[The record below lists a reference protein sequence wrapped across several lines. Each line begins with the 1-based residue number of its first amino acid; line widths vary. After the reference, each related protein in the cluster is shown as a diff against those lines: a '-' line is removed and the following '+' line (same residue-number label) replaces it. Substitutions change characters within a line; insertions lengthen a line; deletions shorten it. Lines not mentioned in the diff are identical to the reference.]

1 MMDNATESKVVKLE
15 ADWFEGI
22 MPKINQLI
30 PFSFWIKRDGVL
42 IFSSNGT
49 ENGYLE
55 ENLQCEDT
63 TLTLGISRDVQK
75 CSLELKETFVQLLQL
90 VLNSQSRVETEMK
103 SFSAEL
109 LNRYEEL
116 NILYELSQTIGS
128 VFDLDKIFEVLIE
141 KIEIVLDVDRISIML
156 FDEEAEELIVIAAKG
171 FDVKQLENHR
181 ISLKEG
187 ISGYV
192 LRRGEPLL
200 VQNGSK
206 IPNDVKVQTRDYK
219 TESFISVPMICSHIE
234 GNEIPIGVINVTEK
248 RNTQN
253 LTSGDLKLLNSVAS
267 IAAIAI
273 YNNRLIEAAKESER
287 MKKELE
293 IAEKIQLGLLPNHF
307 PVLPDLEIYGRCWSA
322 TNIGGDYFDFY
333 IENEDRVDLVIADV
347 SGHNVSAALMMAVT
361 RSVLKSLMQES
372 IPVSE
377 VLNRANRSLFE
388 DLNRAGFFISIFL
401 IRYNRKTKEL
411 TYANG
416 GHHPVMWYR
425 GRTKEI
431 NQLDAEG
438 LLLGV
443 LSEVQFQ
450 EKSVTVESEDILVM
464 YTDGLVEID
473 SPEGVTLDYDKL
485 KNDITHSA
493 QESAKELVKLIFEGV
508 QGFNQITPQKDDL
521 TLQVLKIK

>member
-1 MMDNATESKVVKLE
+1 MKDNTTTPKAVTLE
-15 ADWFEGI
+15 TDCFEGI
-22 MPKINQLI
+22 MLKINQLI
-30 PFSFWIKRDGVL
+30 PFSFWIKREGCL

-55 ENLQCEDT
+55 ESLQCEDT
-63 TLTLGISRDVQK
+63 TLTLGISPDVQK
-75 CSLELKETFVQLLQL
+75 YSLGLKETFVQLLQL
-90 VLNSQSRVETEMK
+90 VLNNQSRVEAEMN

-116 NILYELSQTIGS
+116 NLLYELSQSIGAD
-128 VFDLDKIFEVLIE
+128 FELDKIFDVLIE
-141 KIEIVLDVDRISIML
+141 KIEIVLDVARISIML
-156 FDEEAEELIVIAAKG
+156 FEEETEELIVVAAKG

-206 IPNDVKVQTRDYK
+206 IPNDVKVHTRDYK
-219 TESFISVPMICSHIE
+219 TESFISVPLICTHVE

-248 RNTQN
+248 RNTKS

-273 YNNRLIEAAKESER
+273 YNNRLIETAKESER

-293 IAEKIQLGLLPNHF
+293 IAETIQLGLLPNHF
-307 PVLPDLEIYGRCWSA
+307 PVLPDLEIFGRCWSA

-377 VLNRANRSLFE
+377 VLNRANRTLFE

-425 GRTKEI
+425 GKTREI

-443 LSEVQFQ
+443 LPEVQFQ
-450 EKSVTVESEDILVM
+450 EKSVTVKSKDILVM

-473 SPEGVTLDYDKL
+473 SPEGVILGYDKL
-485 KNDITHSA
+485 KSDIAHSA
-493 QESAKELVKLIFEGV
+493 GESAKELGKLIFEGV
-508 QGFNQITPQKDDL
+508 QDFNHNTIQKDDL
-521 TLQVLKIK
+521 TLLVLKIK